1 MSPRVSILSWH
12 PLAQS
17 ALISYSSQSATHNLN
32 NTQATF
38 PNTAT
43 HLTMDELQDIHANEL
58 ETPEAR
64 DYSASTTSS
73 LASVHPLA
81 NDLQESAGK

>member
-1 MSPRVSILSWH
+1 
-12 PLAQS
+12 
-17 ALISYSSQSATHNLN
+17 
-32 NTQATF
+32 
-38 PNTAT
+38 
-43 HLTMDELQDIHANEL
+43 MDELQDIHANEL